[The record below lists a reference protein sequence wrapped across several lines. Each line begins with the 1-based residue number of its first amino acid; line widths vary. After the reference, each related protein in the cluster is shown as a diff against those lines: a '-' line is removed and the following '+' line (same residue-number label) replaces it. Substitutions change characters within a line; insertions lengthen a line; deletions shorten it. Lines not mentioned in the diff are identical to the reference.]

1 MARKVNS
8 ISTYGY
14 NGIKVKVGTMDKKN
28 PSTVFLVFSL
38 YIVPVVE
45 EKSYMAKVKS
55 MIDSFKRHVDETVRD
70 GVVFHGDYIFIDEI
84 PTDSMKLCKKTYV
97 EMQVYFKVRPNV
109 LNAYDGDFKALTDS
123 MMDGDAGRLTEWL
136 ELVFKENGF
145 VITENKD
152 K

>member
-8 ISTYGY
+8 ISTYGH

-28 PSTVFLVFSL
+28 PSTVFVVFSL

-45 EKSYMAKVKS
+45 EKSYRAKVKS

-84 PTDSMKLCKKTYV
+84 PTDSMKLGKKTYV

-109 LNAYDGDFKALTDS
+109 LTAYDGDFNGLADS
-123 MMDGDAGRLTEWL
+123 MMDGDVGKLTEWL
-136 ELVFKENGF
+136 ECVFGENGF
-145 VITENKD
+145 MVVENR
-152 K
+152 